1 MSWKPSKLT
10 VAQLE
15 ERRLAALE
23 YFKDTTIKRTQVAIA
38 ALLDVTPAAVS
49 YWRKKFNAFGED
61 ALRPT
66 PRTGRKSRLNTT
78 QLEQLRAF
86 LEQSPA
92 EHGFDRLGWTLP
104 MVTLLIKERFKVSYH
119 PDHVGKIMHQ
129 LGLSAQRPQVRGVKR
144 DDAVVA
150 NWVEEVYPAL
160 KKNMASKAIK

>member
-49 YWRKKFNAFGED
+49 YWRKRFNSDGEN
-61 ALRPT
+61 ALRFT

-86 LEQSPA
+86 LEQPPA

-104 MVTLLIKERFKVSYH
+104 MVTLLIEEKFQVSYH
-119 PDHVGKIMHQ
+119 PDHVGKILHQ
-129 LGLSAQRPQVRGVKR
+129 LGLSVQRPQVRGVKR
-144 DDAVVA
+144 EDAVVA
-150 NWVEEVYPAL
+150 NWIEEVYPAL